1 MPERLISI
9 HLLEN
14 WALKQNSC
22 KYVSSLHI
30 ILILNYWF
38 LQCFSI
44 FCILWSTHT
53 LPHPQLKDWKVSTKF
68 PSVKSVLKK
77 KYTILVLCYL
87 RIDVFF
93 LNINI
98 EGFCWIKCSY
108 ETFWPA
114 KTIIF
119 WTVGLLLYNTS
130 SFWVLYYS
138 FHMVRFIQMYMKLRT
153 IWLVAYSQFRV
164 IFFFGHDSRA

>member
-1 MPERLISI
+1 MPNKYSSFRKLS
-9 HLLEN
+9 LE
-14 WALKQNSC
+14 AELMQVC
-22 KYVSSLHI
+22 
-30 ILILNYWF
+30 ILPSYYILMYWF

-119 WTVGLLLYNTS
+119 WTVGLLYNTS

-138 FHMVRFIQMYMKLRT
+138 FHMVRFVQMYMKLRT